1 MQLIEDAKTVLLKAW
16 SVRLALLAAVFS
28 AMEVA
33 LPFFA
38 PFVPPHTMAIL
49 AVVASSGAAIA
60 RVVAQP
66 KMREQQATWP
76 EVEDGP

>member
-1 MQLIEDAKTVLLKAW
+1 MELIADAKTVILKAW
-16 SVRLALLAAVFS
+16 SIRLALLAAVFS
-28 AMEVA
+28 AAEVA

-60 RVVAQP
+60 RVIAQP
-66 KMREQQATWP
+66 KMHDD
-76 EVEDGP
+76 V

>member
-1 MQLIEDAKTVLLKAW
+1 MELIEDAKNVLLKAW
-16 SVRLALLAAVFS
+16 SVRLALLAALFS

-38 PFVPPHTMAIL
+38 PFVPQHTMAVL
-49 AVVASSGAAIA
+49 AVVASAGAAIA

-66 KMREQQATWP
+66 KMHAGESVAAGGT
-76 EVEDGP
+76 D

>member
-1 MQLIEDAKTVLLKAW
+1 MELVQDAKNILLKAW

-28 AMEVA
+28 AAEVA

-38 PFVPPHTMAIL
+38 PFVPPHAMAIL

-60 RVVAQP
+60 RVIAQP
-66 KMREQQATWP
+66 KMH
-76 EVEDGP
+76 EDV

>member
-1 MQLIEDAKTVLLKAW
+1 MELVQDAKNILLKAW
-16 SVRLALLAAVFS
+16 SVRLALLAAMFS
-28 AMEVA
+28 AAEVA

-60 RVVAQP
+60 RVIAQP
-66 KMREQQATWP
+66 KMHDD
-76 EVEDGP
+76 V